1 MIDGMEMAHDF
12 SSPIPP
18 QLSHFPTILGSH
30 LLERAQICCV
40 ASCFSGKNHEYHSMR
55 LGVAASQQ
63 NA

>member
-18 QLSHFPTILGSH
+18 QLSHFPTNLGSH

-40 ASCFSGKNHEYHSMR
+40 ASCFSGKNHEYHSM
-55 LGVAASQQ
+55 
-63 NA
+63 